1 MNLYENNHYLLKSDE
16 QILTKLREVMVQKK
30 IINFDDLLEKAIS
43 RNIYS
48 LSDLW
53 NFMCSSECDED
64 LGICLRSLFY
74 RIKRLHNEKIET
86 FSSSTQ
92 LGYYLQDKFCG
103 SEQEKVYA
111 LFLDSKNK
119 VIAEKMI
126 CEGTLNRSII
136 HPRDIFRRAVVYN
149 CASFVLAHNHP
160 SGDADP
166 SKQDLDFTAKLK
178 QASRMMGIDFLDH
191 FIVSDT
197 DYFSFRE
204 AELL

>member
-1 MNLYENNHYLLKSDE
+1 MNLYEDNHYLLHTDK
-16 QILTKLREVMVQKK
+16 QLIAKLKEVMEQRE
-30 IINFDDLLEKAIS
+30 IDSIDRLLEKATAK
-43 RNIYS
+43 NIRS
-48 LSDLW
+48 LNDLW
-53 NFMCSSECDED
+53 DFVTGPDCDEE
-64 LGICLRSLFY
+64 LALCVKSLVH
-74 RIKRLHNEKIET
+74 RIKRLHNERIEAFT
-86 FSSSTQ
+86 SSAQ

-136 HPRDIFRRAVVYN
+136 HPRDIFRRAVIYN
-149 CASFVLAHNHP
+149 CCSFVLAHNHP
-160 SGDADP
+160 SGDDNP
-166 SKQDLDFTAKLK
+166 SKQDIDFTNKVK
-178 QASRMMGIDFLDH
+178 QASKMMGIEFLDH
-191 FIVSDT
+191 FVVSDT